1 MMECSLCISFFI
13 IQDGKTIKGNDI
25 FEIKTEQNHTSK
37 SLFDVFS
44 ELRYRHYSVWK
55 QTKSALIS

>member
-25 FEIKTEQNHTSK
+25 FEIKTDQNHTSK

-44 ELRYRHYSVWK
+44 ELRYRHYSV
-55 QTKSALIS
+55 